1 MENIGQLTAEE
12 IQHDQATLVIPS
24 TADASRVRDF
34 TEKVK
39 QVFAARILKTVGSWR
54 ETFIILELNRP
65 ITMPNMLGILATIP
79 GVEGAE
85 EKQIRNHGATPK
97 GILVTLART
106 TTDDYRSGEPVAQ
119 EAGISSDMR

>member
-12 IQHDQATLVIPS
+12 IQHDQATLIIPS
-24 TADASRVRDF
+24 TTDASLLREF

-54 ETFIILELNRP
+54 ETFITLELNSP
-65 ITMPNMLGILATIP
+65 ITMPNMLSTIATIP

-85 EKQIRNHGATPK
+85 EKQIRNQGATPK
-97 GILVTLART
+97 GILVTLAST
-106 TTDDYRSGEPVAQ
+106 ATDDYRSGEPVA
-119 EAGISSDMR
+119 

>member
-1 MENIGQLTAEE
+1 MENVGQLTEEE
-12 IQHDQATLVIPS
+12 IQHERATLVIPS

-39 QVFAARILKTVGSWR
+39 QVFAARILKTVGSWK
-54 ETFIILELNRP
+54 ETFITLELNSS
-65 ITMPNMLGILATIP
+65 ITVPDMLSTLATIP

-85 EKQIRNHGATPK
+85 EKQIRNQGATPK
-97 GILVTLART
+97 GILVTLAST
-106 TTDDYRSGEPVAQ
+106 ATDDYRSDEPVAQ